1 MDSIKYVI
9 DYVYNLATTTYLTF
23 GNFSFSCFTIWIA
36 MAGLSITCKT
46 EPTSSKAESKKA
58 VI

>member
-36 MAGLSITCKT
+36 MAGLSITCTFIYKLFDR
-46 EPTSSKAESKKA
+46 
-58 VI
+58 